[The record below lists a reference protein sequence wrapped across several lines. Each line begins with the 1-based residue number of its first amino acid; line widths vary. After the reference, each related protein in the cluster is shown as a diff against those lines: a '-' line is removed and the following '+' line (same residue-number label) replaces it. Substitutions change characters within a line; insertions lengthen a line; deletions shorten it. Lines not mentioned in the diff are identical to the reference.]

1 MVQEYSSA
9 DLELHKT
16 KEDCWMAIHG
26 KVYDVTK
33 FLIEHPGG
41 EEVMLEVA
49 GMDATDAFE
58 DIGHSKA
65 AREQL
70 KKYEIGDYKSDGDA
84 PKKKSKLGAS
94 ADSDGGSGGITK
106 ILVPV
111 LVMAVIAFLVQ
122 KFM

>member
-1 MVQEYSSA
+1 MGEQETERAAKRRDSRSVS
-9 DLELHKT
+9 HSIT
-16 KEDCWMAIHG
+16 S
-26 KVYDVTK
+26 
-33 FLIEHPGG
+33 
-41 EEVMLEVA
+41 

-65 AREQL
+65 ARDQL
-70 KKYEIGDYKSDGDA
+70 KKYEIGDYKSDGAA
-84 PKKKSKLGAS
+84 PKKKSKGGS
-94 ADSDGGSGGITK
+94 AADADGGSGGITK